1 MQVIFYNF
9 NKRINSTARPPQ
21 TGRAYD
27 CIIKDGS
34 SQLSPTIS
42 LVWPS
47 GTAPVF
53 NYAYIAQFGA
63 RFYFVSDWTF
73 YDRQWTAKL
82 SVDVL
87 ATYKTNIGDLT
98 KYILRSASAENA
110 DALDSMYPST
120 ADYYYN
126 FKVGNFTNWGNY
138 GVSNSGV
145 YVITCVGDNDV
156 TNATGVTQYQL
167 TGGEVALLI
176 KNAINAVSNEWNTVT
191 VKGSVEEAIKDLL
204 LMPFRFFTDL
214 SQYIRN
220 IMWFPCS
227 FVVNS
232 AATSAQIRLG
242 MYPVTTAKYKPL
254 MHPRQTEYYDIDLA
268 GLVPSTYK
276 SWEALNP
283 YGCYTLEAQPWG
295 VIELGGMDIIK
306 SDKLRVR
313 HNTDAMSGLSRL
325 DVSAVRGNVERLL
338 TTRTAQLGV
347 AVPYGGTAPDYAGA
361 IRGGAEIAASAA
373 AFAAGDVGGGAL
385 AASITSA
392 VAATTPTGYSAGT
405 SGGGASIAPFHTLHA
420 RILHHV
426 DTDPTELGYPLCEMR
441 QISTLSGYIKVQDG
455 DITGMTAFES
465 ELMQVKSYLEGG
477 FFYE

>member
-1 MQVIFYNF
+1 MQVSFYNF
-9 NKRINSTARPPQ
+9 NKRINSTARP
-21 TGRAYD
+21 TGSGTAID

-34 SQLSPTIS
+34 SQLAPTIRIKWS
-42 LVWPS
+42 S
-47 GTAPVF
+47 GAAPVY
-53 NYAYIAQFGA
+53 NYAYISAFGG
-63 RFYFVSDWTF
+63 RYYFVADWTF
-73 YDRQWTAKL
+73 EDRQWTAKL

-87 ATYKTNIGDLT
+87 ATYKTNIGSLS
-98 KYILRSASAENA
+98 KYVLRSASAENA
-110 DALDSMYPST
+110 EALDSMYPST

-191 VKGSVEEAIKDLL
+191 VKSSVEEAIKDLL

-242 MYPVTTAKYKPL
+242 MYPVTTGTYKPL
-254 MHPRQTEYYDIDLA
+254 MHPRQTEYYDIDLN
-268 GLVPSTYK
+268 GLIPATYK

-295 VIELGGMDIIK
+295 VIELGGMDIIR

-325 DVSAVRGNVERLL
+325 DISAVRGNVERLL

-426 DTDPTELGYPLCEMR
+426 DTDPAELGYPLCEIR
-441 QISTLSGYIKVQDG
+441 QIDTLSGYVKVQDG
-455 DITGMTAFES
+455 DITSLTATDS
-465 ELMQVKSYLEGG
+465 ELVQVKSYLEGG